1 MDDRLKTQFR
11 YGEAPDYV
19 YGAANG
25 RTTEENVKLA
35 VDKYS
40 MTDCHIGLDE
50 KDSPWIPILEGVKIK
65 HLAFDVRRGAF
76 SNIVWVQNGGGIIG
90 RHRHRGTV
98 DGFCMEGSWKYL
110 EYDWVATAGSY
121 VHETPGAI
129 HTLYSENGMK
139 TYFSMVG
146 PLEFF
151 DDDDNVI
158 GVHDVFFHINGYM
171 TYCRENNIPINELL
185 FQ

>member
-1 MDDRLKTQFR
+1 MDNPSSKAMTEAEFNEFN
-11 YGEAPDYV
+11 YGFGE
-19 YGAANG
+19 G
-25 RTTEENVKLA
+25 RTADENVALV
-35 VDKYS
+35 VDKQG
-40 MTDCHIGLDE
+40 MPDCHIGMDE
-50 KDSPWIPILEGVKIK
+50 KDSPWIPVLPGVKIK

-76 SNIVWVQNGGGIIG
+76 ANVVWVQNGGGIIG

-98 DGFCMEGSWKYL
+98 DGLCLEGSWGYL

-129 HTLYSENGMK
+129 HTLYSKTGMK

-146 PLEFF
+146 PIEFF
-151 DDDDNVI
+151 DDNDNIV
-158 GVHDVFFHINGYM
+158 GVHDVFFHMNGYLQ
-171 TYCRENNIPINELL
+171 YCKANNIKINDSL